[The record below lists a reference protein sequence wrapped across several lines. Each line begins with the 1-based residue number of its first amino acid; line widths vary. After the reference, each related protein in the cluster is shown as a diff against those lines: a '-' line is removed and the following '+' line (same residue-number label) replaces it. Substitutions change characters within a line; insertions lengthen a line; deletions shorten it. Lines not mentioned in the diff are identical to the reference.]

1 MTYLLHSENDFNS
14 VVAILVVN
22 VYQSKSNRRKDPISL
37 EREAETSEWICILD
51 ILTTCVRTVCPLA
64 RQIQELSGSHLI

>member
-37 EREAETSEWICILD
+37 EREAETSEWI
-51 ILTTCVRTVCPLA
+51 
-64 RQIQELSGSHLI
+64 